1 MTDCVAAF
9 SQSIGKEDMK
19 IVGMLLLI
27 FVSSVAAGGRVPAQY
42 GLKPCKD
49 PVVCVADPCEVTTCP
64 EFPEADCISDF
75 CDCNA
80 RFFLGF
86 REVTNKCQR
95 IKKCANIGTVT
106 QVDCDTMDQCPGT
119 AICDTA
125 SDTCCCGETQFAC
138 VIPPCDSATCPKH
151 PDATCT
157 NEFCNGCCC
166 EAKFFLD
173 NGDHE
178 VTDDCQVDIVIN

>member
-1 MTDCVAAF
+1 MHPYAHNGHIIPIIVLYEVTKDMARATLIHQKYICNYLSVEGLYYSDINIVTLCVAAF

-75 CDCNA
+75 CDCSA
-80 RFFLGF
+80 RFFVGF
-86 REVTNKCQR
+86 REVTDKCQSH
-95 IKKCANIGTVT
+95 KTCANIGAVT
-106 QVDCDTMDQCPGT
+106 QVDCDTMDQC
-119 AICDTA
+119 
-125 SDTCCCGETQFAC
+125 SF
-138 VIPPCDSATCPKH
+138 
-151 PDATCT
+151 
-157 NEFCNGCCC
+157 
-166 EAKFFLD
+166 
-173 NGDHE
+173 
-178 VTDDCQVDIVIN
+178 